1 MQNILAIYPG
11 SFDPVSNGHLDI
23 IERASKIFAHLI
35 VLVSLNPHKKYLF
48 NVEERESMLK
58 EATKHLKN
66 VEVVSSNLLVIDFA
80 KAKGAKVI
88 VRGIRNQEDF
98 MNEQNLFAFNHTLDS
113 NIETIALFPSA
124 NTLFI
129 SSSGIKEL
137 ALFHDDIKDFVPSSL
152 SDYIVKT
159 IRERFNK

>member
-1 MQNILAIYPG
+1 MQDILAIYPG
-11 SFDPVSNGHLDI
+11 SFDPISNGHLDI

-48 NVEERESMLK
+48 NEKERVNMLK
-58 EATKHLKN
+58 EATKHLNN

-80 KAKGAKVI
+80 RAKGAKVI

-98 MNEQNLFAFNHTLDS
+98 INEQNLYSFNHTLDK
-113 NIETIALFPSA
+113 NIETVAFFPSA

-137 ALFHDDIKDFVPSSL
+137 ALFHDDIKDFVPESL
-152 SDYIVKT
+152 ANYIVKT
-159 IRERFNK
+159 IRKRFK

>member
-1 MQNILAIYPG
+1 MQDILAIYPG

-23 IERASKIFAHLI
+23 IERASKIFSRLI

-48 NVEERESMLK
+48 SEEERVDMLK
-58 EATKHLKN
+58 VATKHLVN

-98 MNEQNLFAFNHTLDS
+98 INEQNLYAFNHTLDKD
-113 NIETIALFPSA
+113 IDTIALFPSA

-137 ALFHDDIKDFVPSSL
+137 ALFHDDIKDFVPVSL
-152 SDYIVKT
+152 ADFIVKT
-159 IRERFNK
+159 IRERFK

>member
-48 NVEERESMLK
+48 DVEERESMLK

-98 MNEQNLFAFNHTLDS
+98 MNEQNLFAFNHTLDN